1 MELIIAIVIVIIGV
15 LIWNSR
21 KLKATQTEES
31 TVNKVDE
38 VNAAPYKVEA
48 PVLEE
53 APAPAKTPRKPRAP
67 KAEKPVAKTSKVTK
81 APAAK
86 KTRTKKV

>member
-15 LIWNSR
+15 LICNGR
-21 KLKATQTEES
+21 KVKAAQTEES

-38 VNAAPYKVEA
+38 VTVAPYKVEA
-48 PVLEE
+48 PVVEE
-53 APAPAKTPRKPRAP
+53 APAPAKKTRKPRAP
-67 KAEKPVAKTSKVTK
+67 KAEIAKVTK

-86 KTRTKKV
+86 KPRAKKV